1 MTRPALLPIIPRT
14 RERTLE
20 IDLFLRDRSWA
31 GVMIRT
37 KVIGTGSYLPD
48 RVVTN
53 EEVARSLGVP
63 PARIERLTG
72 IRERRWAAE
81 HEAPSDMAIA
91 AGRRALDAAGC
102 QASDIDAIILST
114 TSPDMA
120 FPSTA
125 CFVQRGL
132 GCRRVGAFDVSAS
145 CSGFL
150 YGLSMAQA
158 MIHSGQVG
166 TCLVVAS
173 EVKSRFLDPNDEAT
187 AMLFGDGA
195 GAVILRGEEDQNPQ
209 WHGLLGVRLYADGSR
224 HELIRVPAGGSRAPS
239 SLDTLARREHVL
251 RMRGASLF
259 RTATRRIQQAI
270 QDMLKEFGV
279 RLDDVKQLVLH
290 QANGRI
296 LTHVADG
303 LGIPLDKVSSV
314 IERYGNTSSA
324 SLPIA
329 LDAAVGAGRIL
340 SGDLVLLG
348 SFGGGLTWATSLVR
362 W

>member
-1 MTRPALLPIIPRT
+1 
-14 RERTLE
+14 
-20 IDLFLRDRSWA
+20 
-31 GVMIRT
+31 MIRT
-37 KVIGTGSYLPD
+37 RVIGTGSYLPD

-53 EEVARSLGVP
+53 EEVARGLGVP
-63 PARIERLTG
+63 PAQILRLTG
-72 IRERRWAAE
+72 IRERRWAAD

-91 AGRRALDAAGC
+91 AGRCALDAAGC
-102 QASDIDAIILST
+102 HASALDAIILST

-158 MIHSGQVG
+158 MIGSGQVR
-166 TCLVVAS
+166 TCLVAAA
-173 EVKSRFLDPNDEAT
+173 EVKSRFLDPHDEAT
-187 AMLFGDGA
+187 GMLFGDGA
-195 GAVILRGEEDQNPQ
+195 GAVILRGEADQSPAWQ
-209 WHGLLGVRLYADGSR
+209 GILGVRLYADGSGSG
-224 HELIRVPAGGSRAPS
+224 LICVPAGGSRTPS
-239 SLDTLARREHVL
+239 SLETLAQRGHVL
-251 RMRGASLF
+251 HMRGASLF
-259 RTATRRIQQAI
+259 RAATRRIQQAL
-270 QDMLKEFGV
+270 QDMVKEFGFQ
-279 RLDDVKQLVLH
+279 LDDIKQLVLH

-296 LTHVADG
+296 LTHVADR
-303 LGIPLDKVSSV
+303 LEIPQDRVSSV

-329 LDAAVGAGRIL
+329 LDAAVREERIK

-348 SFGGGLTWATSLVR
+348 SFGGGLTWATGLVR

>member
-1 MTRPALLPIIPRT
+1 
-14 RERTLE
+14 
-20 IDLFLRDRSWA
+20 
-31 GVMIRT
+31 MIRT
-37 KVIGTGSYLPD
+37 RVIGTGSYLPD
-48 RVVTN
+48 RIVTN
-53 EEVARSLGVP
+53 EELGLSLGVP
-63 PARIERLTG
+63 PARIQRLTG
-72 IRERRWAAE
+72 IQERRWAAE
-81 HEAPSDMAIA
+81 HEATSDMAIA

-114 TSPDMA
+114 TSPDMV

-132 GCRRVGAFDVSAS
+132 GCRGVGTFDVSAS

-158 MIHSGQVG
+158 MIQSGQAG
-166 TCLVVAS
+166 TCLVAAS
-173 EVKSRFLDPNDEAT
+173 EVKSRFLNLRDETT

-195 GAVILRGEEDQNPQ
+195 GAVLLRGEENQNPD
-209 WHGLLGVRLYADGSR
+209 WHGVLGVRLYADGSR
-224 HELIRVPAGGSRAPS
+224 HALIRVPAGGSRAPS
-239 SLDTLARREHVL
+239 SPDTLARREHAL
-251 RMRGASLF
+251 HMQGASLF
-259 RTATRRIQQAI
+259 RTATRRIRQAAR
-270 QDMLKEFGV
+270 DLLKEFGL
-279 RLDDVKQLVLH
+279 RLDDLKQVVLH

-296 LTHVADG
+296 LTHVAER
-303 LGIPLDKVSSV
+303 LGVPQNKIASV
-314 IERYGNTSSA
+314 IKRYGNTSSA

-329 LDAAVGAGRIL
+329 LDAAVKEGRIQ